1 MSLRDAVFD
10 GDVDQLRRLL
20 EISTVDIEGVGDGV
34 LTPLMAAACSGFD
47 DVVQLLLEHGAN
59 IFATMSDGFTLLHSA
74 ASSSQ
79 FNGRCTGS
87 TMRLFLEQAKTDA
100 RIDVNAV
107 ASGETALSRAVF
119 TGTIDSMQQLLAFGA
134 DASLIDRYGRTQLH
148 YSTRKGDVEKSLLL
162 MQYMTVSDI
171 DVQDMDGETAMHNV
185 AGAGMHAPGAIVFS
199 RVAERII
206 IVELLIGAGASSS
219 IKNTINRTPYDA
231 AIAKGRPQVAY
242 VIQREATRRA
252 IVEAV
257 CMSLH
262 KRVGSASRLYG
273 LDPGV
278 LQMITRH
285 L

>member
-34 LTPLMAAACSGFD
+34 LTPLMAAACNGFD
-47 DVVQLLLEHGAN
+47 DVVQLLLENGAN
-59 IFATMSDGFTLLHSA
+59 MFATMSDGFTLLHSA

-87 TMRLFLEQAKTDA
+87 TMRHILEQAKTDA

-148 YSTRKGDVEKSLLL
+148 YSTRKGDVEKSQLL

-262 KRVGSASRLYG
+262 VRVGSASRLYG

>member
-34 LTPLMAAACSGFD
+34 LTPLMAAACNGFD
-47 DVVQLLLEHGAN
+47 DVVQLLLEYGAN
-59 IFATMSDGFTLLHSA
+59 MFATMPDGYTLLHHA

-79 FNGRCTGS
+79 STGA
-87 TMRLFLEQAKTDA
+87 TMRHILEQAKTDA

-148 YSTRKGDVEKSLLL
+148 YSTRKGDVEKSQLL